1 MLPPSSDRSQSTP
14 AFGPISLHDPAADIG
29 RAEQRPTWWLDE
41 GEHARLLGVK
51 PRAAKA
57 SKTKFAVKARTPPP
71 PPAAPAQT
79 EAVPAVDFA
88 TLVPTLA
95 ALDRILQPLA
105 TDAPGL
111 APLLADRRIK
121 RIGRFGAA
129 LGLATLVAAVVFFR

>member
-1 MLPPSSDRSQSTP
+1 MMPPSSDRSQATP
-14 AFGPISLHDPAADIG
+14 AFGPISIDDPTADIG

-41 GEHARLLGVK
+41 GEHARLLGGKPWAPMAPKTTFTVK
-51 PRAAKA
+51 PR
-57 SKTKFAVKARTPPP
+57 TPAP
-71 PPAAPAQT
+71 PPAPAPK
-79 EAVPAVDFA
+79 EAVPVVDFGA
-88 TLVPTLA
+88 LVPTLT

-105 TDAPGL
+105 ADAPGL

>member
-1 MLPPSSDRSQSTP
+1 MMPPSSDRSQATP
-14 AFGPISLHDPAADIG
+14 AFGPITIDDPTADIG

-51 PRAAKA
+51 PRAPVAP
-57 SKTKFAVKARTPPP
+57 KTTFTVKPRTPTP
-71 PPAAPAQT
+71 APAPAPK
-79 EAVPAVDFA
+79 EAVPVVDFGA
-88 TLVPTLA
+88 LVPTLT

-105 TDAPGL
+105 ADAPGL